1 MKHLNILR
9 SATLAILAV
18 GLMVVPAFAVDYYL
32 IAKPVDITMPDG
44 TTDVTM
50 WGYAED
56 VDGACYKTVVGGGN
70 SPASR
75 AARMAAAVCTDP
87 LATVPGPRIT
97 VGGQG
102 RLRVYLVNLLSEHT
116 SLIITGQEMPFSQ
129 ANNGPT
135 WLGGGTG
142 NRTSPT
148 QRVRSFGRE
157 ARAMGG
163 RQQYIWSI
171 GRDNAFAPGTYIY
184 RSGTHPQL
192 QVQMGLYGGA
202 SRNAS
207 TTEPYAGY
215 PVEHAVDLFFSE
227 IDPDLHTAVAEG
239 NYTACTSGVEAC
251 ATQKAAGQV
260 TSMLNY
266 TPTYFLVN
274 GQPYNPTSPTTLL
287 SANIGDRILLRLFNA
302 SFRDLVPMLLNGH
315 GQLIAEDGR
324 AYTTNTVVAGN
335 VTSQVDYAKEQY
347 AFDLPAGTTKDV
359 IITPQQAGT
368 RWIFD
373 RRGNTTNAGTTGGGY
388 RAAIQVN

>member
-1 MKHLNILR
+1 M
-9 SATLAILAV
+9 LAILAV

-44 TTDVTM
+44 TTNVTM

-56 VDGACYKTVVGGGN
+56 ANGACYKTVVGGGN

-75 AARMAAAVCTDP
+75 AARVAAAVCNDP
-87 LATVPGPRIT
+87 AATVPGPRIT

-116 SLIITGQEMPFSQ
+116 SLVIAGQEMPFSQ

-135 WLGGGTG
+135 WLDGSLG

-163 RQQYIWSI
+163 RQQYVWSA
-171 GRDNAFAPGTYIY
+171 GRSNVFQPGSYIY

-192 QVQMGLYGGA
+192 QVQMGLYGAA
-202 SRNAS
+202 SRNALNNQ
-207 TTEPYAGY
+207 PYAGY
-215 PVEHAVDLFFSE
+215 PVEHEVDMLFSE
-227 IDPDLHTAVAEG
+227 IDPDLHAAVAAG
-239 NYTACTSGVEAC
+239 NYTACTDGVDGC
-251 ATQKAAGQV
+251 AAQKAAGQV

-266 TPTYFLVN
+266 KPRYFLVN
-274 GQPYNPTSPTTLL
+274 GQPYNPANPGTLL
-287 SANIGDRILLRLFNA
+287 SANAGDRILLRMMNA

-315 GQLIAEDGR
+315 GDLIAEDGR
-324 AYTTNTVVAGN
+324 AYTTNTVAAGN
-335 VTSQVDYAKEQY
+335 VTSQANHTSEQY
-347 AFDLPAGTTKDV
+347 AFDLSAGTTKDV
-359 IITPQQAGT
+359 ILTPQQAGT

-373 RRGNTTNAGTTGGGY
+373 RRLNLTNAGATGGGY